1 MPVRDSIKPNHPLC
15 LKLRYKRRHL
25 SPRILTCRTI
35 VGKSK
40 GWSVEGDVE
49 IVVELI
55 FRWTFFYWFLLFSFF
70 LFHFEGRARN
80 YCGGISEDVEVSGC
94 CRFRIGEKFH

>member
-1 MPVRDSIKPNHPLC
+1 MPVRDSIKPNHPLPLS

-40 GWSVEGDVE
+40 GWSVEGDVK

-55 FRWTFFYWFLLFSFF
+55 FRWNFFFIVLFVSSFF
-70 LFHFEGRARN
+70 FF
-80 YCGGISEDVEVSGC
+80 
-94 CRFRIGEKFH
+94 

>member
-1 MPVRDSIKPNHPLC
+1 MPVRDSIKPNHPLPLS

-40 GWSVEGDVE
+40 GWSVEGDVK

-55 FRWTFFYWFLLFSFF
+55 FRWNFFFIRFFFF
-70 LFHFEGRARN
+70 LFLTSKGERG
-80 YCGGISEDVEVSGC
+80 YCGGISEDVEESGC
-94 CRFRIGEKFH
+94 CRFPIGEKFH